1 MKTFLTI
8 DSEARLEVSDLD
20 NKDFEKL
27 VLDINADYD
36 GSVKSFAEFLSV
48 NGIESVTTSSTIDFS
63 DEYGIDEE
71 MLESFLNSVSNSV
84 LLFHLSKY
92 EVIQMAAPILHF
104 ETLETEGDAREA
116 YAAWM
121 KDMEGVT
128 IESSTEHIIEKGLDL
143 EVEDLP
149 F

>member
-27 VLDINADYD
+27 VLDINSDYD

-48 NGIESVTTSSTIDFS
+48 NGVEAVIASSKVDFS

-71 MLESFLNSVSNSV
+71 MLDSFFVSVRDY
-84 LLFHLSKY
+84 K
-92 EVIQMAAPILHF
+92 
-104 ETLETEGDAREA
+104 
-116 YAAWM
+116 
-121 KDMEGVT
+121 
-128 IESSTEHIIEKGLDL
+128 
-143 EVEDLP
+143 
-149 F
+149 

>member
-8 DSEARLEVSDLD
+8 NSEARLEVSDLD

-27 VLDINADYD
+27 VLDINSDYD
-36 GSVKSFAEFLSV
+36 GSVKSFAEFLNV
-48 NGIESVTTSSTIDFS
+48 NGIKSVTTSSTIDFS

-71 MLESFLNSVSNSV
+71 MLESFLNSVSN
-84 LLFHLSKY
+84 Y

>member
-8 DSEARLEVSDLD
+8 NSESRLEVSDLD

-27 VLDINADYD
+27 VLDINSDYD

-71 MLESFLNSVSNSV
+71 MLESFLNSVSN
-84 LLFHLSKY
+84 Y
-92 EVIQMAAPILHF
+92 EVI
-104 ETLETEGDAREA
+104 
-116 YAAWM
+116 
-121 KDMEGVT
+121 
-128 IESSTEHIIEKGLDL
+128 
-143 EVEDLP
+143 
-149 F
+149 

>member
-8 DSEARLEVSDLD
+8 DSESRLEVSDLD

-27 VLDINADYD
+27 VLDINSDYD

-71 MLESFLNSVSNSV
+71 MLESFLNSVSN
-84 LLFHLSKY
+84 Y
-92 EVIQMAAPILHF
+92 EVI
-104 ETLETEGDAREA
+104 
-116 YAAWM
+116 
-121 KDMEGVT
+121 
-128 IESSTEHIIEKGLDL
+128 
-143 EVEDLP
+143 
-149 F
+149 

>member
-8 DSEARLEVSDLD
+8 NSEAHLEVSDLD

-27 VLDINADYD
+27 VLDINSDYD
-36 GSVKSFAEFLSV
+36 GSVKSFAEFLNV
-48 NGIESVTTSSTIDFS
+48 NGIKSVTTSSTIDFY

-71 MLESFLNSVSNSV
+71 MLESFLNSVSN
-84 LLFHLSKY
+84 Y
-92 EVIQMAAPILHF
+92 EVIQMTAPILHS

-121 KDMEGVT
+121 ADMEGVT

>member
-48 NGIESVTTSSTIDFS
+48 NGIESVTTSSTIDFP

-92 EVIQMAAPILHF
+92 EVI
-104 ETLETEGDAREA
+104 
-116 YAAWM
+116 
-121 KDMEGVT
+121 
-128 IESSTEHIIEKGLDL
+128 
-143 EVEDLP
+143 
-149 F
+149 

>member
-8 DSEARLEVSDLD
+8 NSEAHLEVSDLD

-27 VLDINADYD
+27 VLDINSDYD
-36 GSVKSFAEFLSV
+36 GSVKSLAEFLNV
-48 NGIESVTTSSTIDFS
+48 NGIKSVTTSSTIDFS

-71 MLESFLNSVSNSV
+71 MLESFLNSVSN
-84 LLFHLSKY
+84 Y

>member
-8 DSEARLEVSDLD
+8 DEKSRLEVSDLG

-48 NGIESVTTSSTIDFS
+48 NGVESVTTSSTIDFP

-92 EVIQMAAPILHF
+92 EVI
-104 ETLETEGDAREA
+104 
-116 YAAWM
+116 
-121 KDMEGVT
+121 
-128 IESSTEHIIEKGLDL
+128 
-143 EVEDLP
+143 
-149 F
+149 

>member
-27 VLDINADYD
+27 VLDINSDYD
-36 GSVKSFAEFLSV
+36 GSVKSLAEFLSV
-48 NGIESVTTSSTIDFS
+48 NGISSVTTSSTIDFS

-71 MLESFLNSVSNSV
+71 MLESFLNSVSN
-84 LLFHLSKY
+84 Y
-92 EVIQMAAPILHF
+92 EVIQMTAPILHS

-121 KDMEGVT
+121 ADMEGAT
-128 IESSTEHIIEKGLDL
+128 IVGSAEPLAIE
-143 EVEDLP
+143 EVVEDLP